1 MSYEI
6 DHQKLSEHIFSIIR
20 KISVPAGLYVFL
32 AFIIMGFSY
41 LMAFTSIFGSIE
53 EIAELTK
60 DEAAFTALITENS
73 IEMILLNAGISV
85 FMHYLLTGIYGMIKK
100 SEYSPIIGLSTVF
113 KELFSTKGLKVLNI
127 LIFVQIISGTI
138 SYFLNLE
145 GFSLV
150 AFAISILIQF
160 LTYFAIPAI
169 YVDNLGIRES
179 IKFSVNTVNQ
189 KPSLMFLFIFMTYL
203 VSMSGLLLLGIG
215 VIFTLPINYIVAYA
229 LYLQVTQKA
238 TS

>member
-85 FMHYLLTGIYGMIKK
+85 FMHYLLSGIYGMIKK
-100 SEYSPIIGLSTVF
+100 VNCYESF
-113 KELFSTKGLKVLNI
+113 KEGVSSNFKI
-127 LIFVQIISGTI
+127 LLDIFPNLLALVFAVEVFTSSLSQI
-138 SYFLNLE
+138 
-145 GFSLV
+145 
-150 AFAISILIQF
+150 
-160 LTYFAIPAI
+160 
-169 YVDNLGIRES
+169 
-179 IKFSVNTVNQ
+179 K
-189 KPSLMFLFIFMTYL
+189 
-203 VSMSGLLLLGIG
+203 
-215 VIFTLPINYIVAYA
+215 
-229 LYLQVTQKA
+229 
-238 TS
+238 